1 MKRGFLLMFAM
12 VLGFA
17 VMANSPKLE
26 IGDKAVHTDYKMT
39 DISGKQYSIAD
50 VKGENGVLVMF
61 SSNTCPFVIKWEGRY
76 IETKKWADQNK
87 VGMIVLNSNCANRN
101 GVDSMDEMKK
111 HAAEKGYNFPYVVDA
126 GSKIANS
133 FVGQTT
139 PHAFLFDKDMKL
151 VYKGAIDDNHDN
163 ASAVKKHYLKDAIS
177 AIASGKK
184 VEIAETKPVGCSIKR
199 AQANLTSN

>member
-1 MKRGFLLMFAM
+1 MKKGFLLMFAI

-26 IGDKAVHTDYKMT
+26 IGDKAVNTDYKMT

-101 GVDSMDEMKK
+101 GVDSMEEMKK
-111 HAAEKGYNFPYVVDA
+111 HAAAKGYNFPYVIDG

-163 ASAVKKHYLKDAIS
+163 ASAVKKHYLKEAIS